1 MAITLEKFAA
11 DCHDA
16 LKSQPGTPGRE
27 QVRKLVEQALA
38 DPEFVATYIP
48 PGTPERHLLYEDPEL
63 GFAILAHGYVGPKG
77 SKPHDHGPSWAI
89 YGQAAGETIMTDW
102 DCVARPTDGAPGKA
116 GRESRLR
123 HEARRRVP
131 VRRRRAALAGAEGRH
146 PPAAD
151 RGAEH
156 GEGEAVPVRG
166 GDAQSGS
173 GIIRPREGASFSLRA
188 HETHRRSLA

>member
-11 DCHDA
+11 DCHAA

-27 QVRKLVEQALA
+27 KVRDLVKQALA

-48 PGTPERHLLYEDPEL
+48 PGTPERHLLYEDAEL

-89 YGQAAGETIMTDW
+89 YGQAAGETIMTAW
-102 DCVARPTDGAPGKA
+102 DCVARPTDSAPGKA
-116 GRESRLR
+116 VQPRLR
-123 HEARRRVP
+123 HEAGRRVSL
-131 VRRRRAALAGAEGRH
+131 RRRRAALAGTQERH

-156 GEGEAVPVRG
+156 GEGEALPLRG
-166 GDAQSGS
+166 G
-173 GIIRPREGASFSLRA
+173 RL
-188 HETHRRSLA
+188 